1 MYEMD
6 LGGVRYRL
14 DPAAI
19 SAIRYRAIYGE
30 SILETL
36 NRGIPPKKLE
46 GKLLRM
52 CHLMIPAADR
62 PELLV
67 LARQARRDGAF
78 LVKGLKA
85 RDALLEPD
93 IELDGPP
100 DEESSEEPFDEYR
113 LLAALTLVGMDLSML
128 HELPI
133 LHVIG
138 VLRRL
143 NMLQDT
149 ERKHYRP
156 LTDKEMSN
164 LYPRPKKKAAP
175 RGGAGG

>member
-14 DPAAI
+14 DPA
-19 SAIRYRAIYGE
+19 AIYGE

-113 LLAALTLVGMDLSML
+113 LLAALTLVGMDLSLL

>member
-1 MYEMD
+1 MSW
-6 LGGVRYRL
+6 
-14 DPAAI
+14 P
-19 SAIRYRAIYGE
+19 
-30 SILETL
+30 
-36 NRGIPPKKLE
+36 
-46 GKLLRM
+46 
-52 CHLMIPAADR
+52 DR
-62 PELLV
+62 PG
-67 LARQARRDGAF
+67 RDGAF

-113 LLAALTLVGMDLSML
+113 LLAALTLVGMDLSLL

-164 LYPRPKKKAAP
+164 LYPAAQEKSRSQGRRRRMKYSVAALSLHGRIR
-175 RGGAGG
+175 RGIWRQSQLMTLSYT